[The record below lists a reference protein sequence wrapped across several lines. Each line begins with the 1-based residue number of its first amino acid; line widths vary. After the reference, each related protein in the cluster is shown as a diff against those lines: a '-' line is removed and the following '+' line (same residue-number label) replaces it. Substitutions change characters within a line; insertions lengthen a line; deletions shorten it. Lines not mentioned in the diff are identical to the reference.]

1 MRVELHRDA
10 QAEIRDAATWYDE
23 RRIGLGSEF
32 VSEVMG
38 VLVQIGEAPLLFPP
52 WPGMSMREPMIRRAV
67 VQRFPHLVAFE
78 IHEPHIFV
86 LAIAHAKR
94 RPLYWLERA
103 Y

>member
-38 VLVQIGEAPLLFPP
+38 VLAQIGEAPLLFPP
-52 WPGMSMREPMIRRAV
+52 
-67 VQRFPHLVAFE
+67 
-78 IHEPHIFV
+78 
-86 LAIAHAKR
+86 
-94 RPLYWLERA
+94 
-103 Y
+103 